1 MDRYEQ
7 DFDLTELNIDLSLD
21 DILFEYQEGG
31 LASPSPAPASEPEE
45 DLADSFFRIAGDPVR
60 SSRREAPKQQPVPD
74 AEHFW
79 DRPNTPAQQEPAPDN
94 GYDQVLST
102 TSAWE
107 EPAPDSG
114 YDQELSGTPAWEE
127 PAPDSGYYPDLSA
140 TPSWEEAA
148 PVIPEPSAPAAGKK
162 SSLPSEDEIRA
173 YMEAFARGD
182 YSDKDAENSAPYK
195 EPEFDPRF
203 LTKED
208 YRQGPDVMMY
218 GDNETDI
225 SADEDYE
232 PPKKAEYVSSYAP
245 DQFDQG
251 GGETEAADPEPE
263 FVGRFRKKRAGKKDK
278 KKGRNS
284 SRSTPPASQPV
295 NGYDSPETS
304 SASFAEQEPQ
314 EAEESAGRGRSDDE
328 EFAASFRDYG
338 ATPAQYAEN
347 SDYDTERE
355 INETAEFNSKEDFFP
370 SSFKEYLF
378 SIVTSL
384 LYKFRGG
391 ASGSATVQENDEDLG
406 PEVTAKAAS
415 AYYGSFIKPMRLRL
429 RVSLLLLVF
438 MVWLSLGLPVTGLL
452 KNYRVAGLFCLGLQL
467 CVMLLCLDVVTNG
480 VMSAVRRRPG
490 AESMAV
496 LSCLLTSIDAVLT
509 GVTDFAGAH
518 IPLCLIS
525 SLSLVGISM
534 ANLFSCRGLR
544 KALRVPAIGLNA
556 YAVSGETGL
565 NKGQITLLKS
575 LRSSKGFV
583 RRAEEAAPDEELYR
597 KIFLPLTIL
606 ALLFTLIIAIV
617 KRNYTDLAF
626 VLSAVFCP
634 AVPISALL
642 CFALPFFTGSIRIFS
657 SGAGIAGW
665 SGLCDIG
672 QSKNL
677 IVTDRDL
684 FPEGTVELESVR
696 IFADAKPER
705 IISYAGSMLTA
716 SGCGVAS
723 CFNDLMEKNGCSIR
737 RIENFETLPGGGM
750 KGIID
755 SSVILCGSSD
765 LMQLMNVRVPFRL
778 VGRTS
783 ILLAVDG
790 ILYGIFNMKY
800 TADPKVRKAL
810 VNLMR
815 SNRHP
820 IFALRDFN
828 ATPEMLRSCFDVATD
843 GYDFPPY
850 VERFKMSEAAPSE
863 DSKVAAV
870 VCREGLGPL
879 THMADTG
886 RSMYVTVRLNMLLT
900 MICALLG
907 MLIVFIKLVGAGSIG
922 VGFLF
927 WYMIL
932 WLIPV
937 VILSFI
943 LKA

>member
-7 DFDLTELNIDLSLD
+7 DLDLTELNNDLSLD
-21 DILFEYQEGG
+21 DILSEYQ
-31 LASPSPAPASEPEE
+31 ADAPFVPSPAPQAEPE
-45 DLADSFFRIAGDPVR
+45 DDPDDGFFRIAGEAVGR
-60 SSRREAPKQQPVPD
+60 IRRTSSRQQPVPD
-74 AEHFW
+74 PEHFW
-79 DRPNTPAQQEPAPDN
+79 DPPVVPVQ
-94 GYDQVLST
+94 
-102 TSAWE
+102 E
-107 EPAPDSG
+107 EPAPDEG
-114 YDQELSGTPAWEE
+114 QFWDLPDLTVQEE
-127 PAPDSGYYPDLSA
+127 PALE
-140 TPSWEEAA
+140 T
-148 PVIPEPSAPAAGKK
+148 EPSAPPAEKK
-162 SSLPSEDEIRA
+162 SALPSEDEIRA
-173 YMEAFARGD
+173 YMASFARGD
-182 YSDKDAENSAPYK
+182 YSDMDAGQSAPYR
-195 EPEFDPRF
+195 EPEIDPRF
-203 LTKED
+203 LTKAD
-208 YRQGPDVMMY
+208 YAQGPDVMMY

-232 PPKKAEYVSSYAP
+232 PPKKAEYVSTYAP
-245 DQFDQG
+245 DQFDRD
-251 GGETEAADPEPE
+251 EEEAEEADPEPG
-263 FVGRFRKKRAGKKDK
+263 FVGRFRKKRAEKKNKSKRK
-278 KKGRNS
+278 K
-284 SRSTPPASQPV
+284 ASL
-295 NGYDSPETS
+295 
-304 SASFAEQEPQ
+304 
-314 EAEESAGRGRSDDE
+314 SAGRTAPPEDEVYDESSFSQTPVSEQDPQTEEYTGRARSDDE

-338 ATPAQYAEN
+338 ATPANYAED

-355 INETAEFNSKEDFFP
+355 INEAAEFNSKEDFFP

-384 LYKFRGG
+384 LYKLRGG
-391 ASGSATVQENDEDLG
+391 AGGSATVQEDDEDLG

-429 RVSLLLLVF
+429 RLSLLLLVF
-438 MVWLSLGLPVTGLL
+438 MAWLSLGLPVTGLL

-467 CVMLLCLDVVTNG
+467 CIMLLCLDVVTNG
-480 VMSAVRRRPG
+480 VMSAFRRRPG
-490 AESMAV
+490 AETLAV

-518 IPLCLIS
+518 MPLCLIS

-597 KIFLPLTIL
+597 KISVPMMIL
-606 ALLFTLIIAIV
+606 ALFFTLIIAIV
-617 KRNYTDLAF
+617 KKNYTDLAF
-626 VLSAVFCP
+626 ILSAVFCP

-642 CFALPFFTGSIRIFS
+642 CFALPFFTGSVRIFS

-737 RIENFETLPGGGM
+737 KIENFETLPGGGM

-778 VGRTS
+778 VDRTS
-783 ILLAVDG
+783 VLLAVDG

-828 ATPEMLRSCFDVATD
+828 ATPEMLRGCFDVATD

-850 VERFKMSEAAPSE
+850 VERFKMSEAMPSE

-870 VCREGLGPL
+870 VCREGLRPL

-886 RSMYVTVRLNMLLT
+886 RSMYVTIRLNMLLT
-900 MICALLG
+900 VLCALLG
-907 MLIVFIKLVGAGSIG
+907 MLIAFIRLVGVGSIG

-937 VILSFI
+937 LILSFI
-943 LKA
+943 LKT

>member
-7 DFDLTELNIDLSLD
+7 NLDLTELNNDLSLD
-21 DILFEYQEGG
+21 DILSEYQ
-31 LASPSPAPASEPEE
+31 ADAPFVPSPAPQAEPE
-45 DLADSFFRIAGDPVR
+45 DDPDDGFFRIAGEAVGR
-60 SSRREAPKQQPVPD
+60 IRRTSPRQQPVPD
-74 AEHFW
+74 PEHFW
-79 DRPNTPAQQEPAPDN
+79 DPPVVPVQ
-94 GYDQVLST
+94 
-102 TSAWE
+102 E
-107 EPAPDSG
+107 EPARDEGQFWDLPDLTV
-114 YDQELSGTPAWEE
+114 QEE
-127 PAPDSGYYPDLSA
+127 PALE
-140 TPSWEEAA
+140 T
-148 PVIPEPSAPAAGKK
+148 EPSAPPAEKK
-162 SSLPSEDEIRA
+162 SALPSEDEIRA
-173 YMEAFARGD
+173 YMASFARGD
-182 YSDKDAENSAPYK
+182 YSDMDAGQSAPYR
-195 EPEFDPRF
+195 EPEIDPRF
-203 LTKED
+203 LTKAD
-208 YRQGPDVMMY
+208 YAQGPDVMMY

-232 PPKKAEYVSSYAP
+232 PPKKAEYVSTYAP
-245 DQFDQG
+245 DQFDRD
-251 GGETEAADPEPE
+251 EEEAEDADPEPG
-263 FVGRFRKKRAGKKDK
+263 FVGRFRKKRAEKKNKSNRK
-278 KKGRNS
+278 K
-284 SRSTPPASQPV
+284 ASL
-295 NGYDSPETS
+295 
-304 SASFAEQEPQ
+304 
-314 EAEESAGRGRSDDE
+314 SAGRTVPPEDEVYDESSFSQTPVSEQDPQTEEYTGRARSDDE

-338 ATPAQYAEN
+338 ATPANYAED

-355 INETAEFNSKEDFFP
+355 INEAAEFNSKEDFFP

-384 LYKFRGG
+384 LYKLRGG
-391 ASGSATVQENDEDLG
+391 AGGSATVQEDDEDLG

-429 RVSLLLLVF
+429 RLSLLLLVF
-438 MVWLSLGLPVTGLL
+438 MAWLSLGLPVTGLL

-467 CVMLLCLDVVTNG
+467 CIMLLCLDVVTNG
-480 VMSAVRRRPG
+480 VMSAFRRRPG
-490 AESMAV
+490 AETLAV

-518 IPLCLIS
+518 MPLCLIS

-597 KIFLPLTIL
+597 KISVPMMIL
-606 ALLFTLIIAIV
+606 ALFFTLIIAIV
-617 KRNYTDLAF
+617 KKNYTDLAF
-626 VLSAVFCP
+626 ILSAVFCP

-642 CFALPFFTGSIRIFS
+642 CFALPFFTGSVRIFS

-737 RIENFETLPGGGM
+737 KIENFETLPGGGM

-778 VGRTS
+778 VDRTS
-783 ILLAVDG
+783 VLLAVDG

-828 ATPEMLRSCFDVATD
+828 ATPEMLRGCFDVATD

-850 VERFKMSEAAPSE
+850 VERFKMSEAMPSE

-870 VCREGLGPL
+870 VCREGLRPL

-886 RSMYVTVRLNMLLT
+886 RSMYVTIRLNMLLT
-900 MICALLG
+900 VLCALLG
-907 MLIVFIKLVGAGSIG
+907 MLIAFIRLVGVGSIG

-937 VILSFI
+937 LILSFI

>member
-7 DFDLTELNIDLSLD
+7 DLDLTELNNDLSLD
-21 DILFEYQEGG
+21 DILSEYQ
-31 LASPSPAPASEPEE
+31 ADAPFVPSPAPQAEPE
-45 DLADSFFRIAGDPVR
+45 DDPDDGFFRIAGEAVGR
-60 SSRREAPKQQPVPD
+60 IRRTSSRQQPVPD
-74 AEHFW
+74 PEHFW
-79 DRPNTPAQQEPAPDN
+79 DPPVVPVQ
-94 GYDQVLST
+94 
-102 TSAWE
+102 E
-107 EPAPDSG
+107 EPAPDEG
-114 YDQELSGTPAWEE
+114 QFWDLPDLTVQEE
-127 PAPDSGYYPDLSA
+127 PALE
-140 TPSWEEAA
+140 T
-148 PVIPEPSAPAAGKK
+148 EPSAPPAEKK
-162 SSLPSEDEIRA
+162 SALPSEDEIRA
-173 YMEAFARGD
+173 YMASFARGD
-182 YSDKDAENSAPYK
+182 YSDMDAGQSAPYR
-195 EPEFDPRF
+195 EPEIDPRF
-203 LTKED
+203 LTKAD
-208 YRQGPDVMMY
+208 YAQGPDVMMY

-232 PPKKAEYVSSYAP
+232 PPKKAEYVSTYAP
-245 DQFDQG
+245 DQFDRD
-251 GGETEAADPEPE
+251 EEEAEEADPEPG
-263 FVGRFRKKRAGKKDK
+263 FVGRFRKKRAEKKNKSKRK
-278 KKGRNS
+278 K
-284 SRSTPPASQPV
+284 ASL
-295 NGYDSPETS
+295 
-304 SASFAEQEPQ
+304 
-314 EAEESAGRGRSDDE
+314 SAGRTAPPEDEVYDESSFSQTPVSEQDPQTEEYTGRARSDDE

-338 ATPAQYAEN
+338 ATPANYAED

-355 INETAEFNSKEDFFP
+355 INEAAEFNSKEDFFP

-378 SIVTSL
+378 SIITSL
-384 LYKFRGG
+384 LYKLRGG
-391 ASGSATVQENDEDLG
+391 AGGSATVQEDDEDLG

-429 RVSLLLLVF
+429 RLSLLLLVF
-438 MVWLSLGLPVTGLL
+438 MAWLSLGLPVTGLL

-467 CVMLLCLDVVTNG
+467 CIMLLCLDVVTNG
-480 VMSAVRRRPG
+480 VMSAFRRRPG
-490 AESMAV
+490 AETLAV

-518 IPLCLIS
+518 MPLCLIS

-597 KIFLPLTIL
+597 KISVPMMIL
-606 ALLFTLIIAIV
+606 ALFFTLIIAIV
-617 KRNYTDLAF
+617 KKNYTDLAF
-626 VLSAVFCP
+626 ILSAVFCP

-642 CFALPFFTGSIRIFS
+642 CFALPFFTGSVRIFS

-684 FPEGTVELESVR
+684 FPEGTVKLESVR

-737 RIENFETLPGGGM
+737 KIENFETLPGGGM

-778 VGRTS
+778 VDRTS
-783 ILLAVDG
+783 VLLAVDG

-828 ATPEMLRSCFDVATD
+828 ATPEMLRGCFDVATD

-850 VERFKMSEAAPSE
+850 VERFKMSEAMPSE

-870 VCREGLGPL
+870 VCREGLRPL

-886 RSMYVTVRLNMLLT
+886 RSMYVTIRLNMLLT
-900 MICALLG
+900 VLCALLG
-907 MLIVFIKLVGAGSIG
+907 MLIAFIRLVGVGSIG

-937 VILSFI
+937 LILSFI

>member
-7 DFDLTELNIDLSLD
+7 DLDLTELNNDLSLD
-21 DILFEYQEGG
+21 DILSEYQ
-31 LASPSPAPASEPEE
+31 ADAPFVPSPAPQAEPE
-45 DLADSFFRIAGDPVR
+45 DDPDDGFFRIAGEAVGR
-60 SSRREAPKQQPVPD
+60 IRRTSPKQQQPVPD
-74 AEHFW
+74 PEHFW
-79 DRPNTPAQQEPAPDN
+79 DPPVVPVQ
-94 GYDQVLST
+94 
-102 TSAWE
+102 E
-107 EPAPDSG
+107 EPAPDEG
-114 YDQELSGTPAWEE
+114 QFWDLPDLTVQEE
-127 PAPDSGYYPDLSA
+127 PAL
-140 TPSWEEAA
+140 EM
-148 PVIPEPSAPAAGKK
+148 EPSAPPAEKK
-162 SSLPSEDEIRA
+162 SALPSEDEIRA
-173 YMEAFARGD
+173 YMASFARGD
-182 YSDKDAENSAPYK
+182 YSDMDAGQSAPYR
-195 EPEFDPRF
+195 EPEIDPRF
-203 LTKED
+203 LTKAD
-208 YRQGPDVMMY
+208 YAQGPDVMMY

-232 PPKKAEYVSSYAP
+232 PPKKAEYVSTYAP
-245 DQFDQG
+245 DQFDRD
-251 GGETEAADPEPE
+251 EEEAEEADPEPG
-263 FVGRFRKKRAGKKDK
+263 FVGRFRKKRAEKKNKSKRK
-278 KKGRNS
+278 K
-284 SRSTPPASQPV
+284 ASL
-295 NGYDSPETS
+295 
-304 SASFAEQEPQ
+304 
-314 EAEESAGRGRSDDE
+314 SAGRTAPPEDEVYDESSFSQTPVSEQDPQTEEYTGRARSDDE

-338 ATPAQYAEN
+338 ATPANYAED

-355 INETAEFNSKEDFFP
+355 INEAAEFNSKEDFFP

-384 LYKFRGG
+384 LYKLRGG
-391 ASGSATVQENDEDLG
+391 ASGSATVQEDDEDLG

-429 RVSLLLLVF
+429 RLSLLLLVF
-438 MVWLSLGLPVTGLL
+438 MAWLSLGLPVTGLL
-452 KNYRVAGLFCLGLQL
+452 KNYRVAGLFCLALQL
-467 CVMLLCLDVVTNG
+467 CIMLLCLDVVTNG
-480 VMSAVRRRPG
+480 VMSAFRRRPG
-490 AESMAV
+490 AETLAV

-518 IPLCLIS
+518 MPLCLIS

-597 KIFLPLTIL
+597 KISVPMMIL
-606 ALLFTLIIAIV
+606 ALFFTLIIAIV
-617 KRNYTDLAF
+617 KKNYTDLAF
-626 VLSAVFCP
+626 ILSAVFCP

-642 CFALPFFTGSIRIFS
+642 CFALPFFTGSVRIFS

-737 RIENFETLPGGGM
+737 KIENFETLPGGGM

-778 VGRTS
+778 VDRTS
-783 ILLAVDG
+783 VLLAVDG

-828 ATPEMLRSCFDVATD
+828 ATPEMLRGCFDVATD

-850 VERFKMSEAAPSE
+850 VERFKMSEAMPSE

-870 VCREGLGPL
+870 VCREGLRPL

-886 RSMYVTVRLNMLLT
+886 RSMYVTIRLNMLLT
-900 MICALLG
+900 VLCALLG
-907 MLIVFIKLVGAGSIG
+907 MLIAFIRLVGVGSIG

-937 VILSFI
+937 LILSFI

>member
-7 DFDLTELNIDLSLD
+7 DLDLTELNNDLSLD
-21 DILFEYQEGG
+21 DILSEYQ
-31 LASPSPAPASEPEE
+31 ADAPFVPSPAPQAEPE
-45 DLADSFFRIAGDPVR
+45 DDPDDGFFRIAGEAVGR
-60 SSRREAPKQQPVPD
+60 IRRTSPRQQPVPD
-74 AEHFW
+74 PEHFW
-79 DRPNTPAQQEPAPDN
+79 DPPVVPVQ
-94 GYDQVLST
+94 
-102 TSAWE
+102 E
-107 EPAPDSG
+107 EPAPDEWQFW
-114 YDQELSGTPAWEE
+114 DLPDLTVQEE
-127 PAPDSGYYPDLSA
+127 PALE
-140 TPSWEEAA
+140 T
-148 PVIPEPSAPAAGKK
+148 EPSAPPAEKK
-162 SSLPSEDEIRA
+162 SALPSEDEIRA
-173 YMEAFARGD
+173 YMASFARGD
-182 YSDKDAENSAPYK
+182 YSDMDAGQSAPYR
-195 EPEFDPRF
+195 EPEIDPRF
-203 LTKED
+203 LTKAD
-208 YRQGPDVMMY
+208 YAQGPDVMMY

-232 PPKKAEYVSSYAP
+232 PPKKAEYVSTYAP
-245 DQFDQG
+245 DQFDRD
-251 GGETEAADPEPE
+251 EEEAEEADPEPG
-263 FVGRFRKKRAGKKDK
+263 FVGRFRKKRAEKKNKSKRK
-278 KKGRNS
+278 K
-284 SRSTPPASQPV
+284 ASL
-295 NGYDSPETS
+295 
-304 SASFAEQEPQ
+304 
-314 EAEESAGRGRSDDE
+314 SAGRTAPPEDEVYDESSFSQTPVSEQDPQTEEYTGRARSDDE

-338 ATPAQYAEN
+338 ATPANYAED

-355 INETAEFNSKEDFFP
+355 INEAAEFNSKEDFFP

-384 LYKFRGG
+384 LYKLRGG
-391 ASGSATVQENDEDLG
+391 AGGSATVQEDDEDLG

-429 RVSLLLLVF
+429 RLSLLLLVF
-438 MVWLSLGLPVTGLL
+438 MAWLSLGLPVTGLL

-467 CVMLLCLDVVTNG
+467 CIMLLCLDVVTNG
-480 VMSAVRRRPG
+480 VMSAFRRRPG
-490 AESMAV
+490 AETLAV

-518 IPLCLIS
+518 MPLCLIS

-597 KIFLPLTIL
+597 KISVPMMIL
-606 ALLFTLIIAIV
+606 ALFFTLIIAIV
-617 KRNYTDLAF
+617 KKNYTDLAF
-626 VLSAVFCP
+626 ILSAVFCP

-642 CFALPFFTGSIRIFS
+642 CFALPFFTGSVRIFS

-737 RIENFETLPGGGM
+737 KIENFETLPGGGM

-778 VGRTS
+778 VDRTS
-783 ILLAVDG
+783 VLLAVDG

-828 ATPEMLRSCFDVATD
+828 ATPEMLRGCFDVATD

-850 VERFKMSEAAPSE
+850 VERFKMSEAMPSE

-870 VCREGLGPL
+870 VCREGLRPL

-886 RSMYVTVRLNMLLT
+886 RSMYVTIRLNMLLT
-900 MICALLG
+900 VLCALLG
-907 MLIVFIKLVGAGSIG
+907 MLIAFIRLVGVGSIG

-937 VILSFI
+937 LILSFI

>member
-7 DFDLTELNIDLSLD
+7 DLDLTELNNDLSLD
-21 DILFEYQEGG
+21 DILSEYQ
-31 LASPSPAPASEPEE
+31 ADAPFVPSPAPQAEPE
-45 DLADSFFRIAGDPVR
+45 DDPDDGFFRIAGEAVGR
-60 SSRREAPKQQPVPD
+60 IRRTSPRQQPVPD
-74 AEHFW
+74 PEHFW
-79 DRPNTPAQQEPAPDN
+79 DPPVVPVQ
-94 GYDQVLST
+94 
-102 TSAWE
+102 E
-107 EPAPDSG
+107 EPARDEGQFWDLPDLTV
-114 YDQELSGTPAWEE
+114 QEE
-127 PAPDSGYYPDLSA
+127 PALE
-140 TPSWEEAA
+140 T
-148 PVIPEPSAPAAGKK
+148 EPSAPPAEKK
-162 SSLPSEDEIRA
+162 SALPSEDEIRA
-173 YMEAFARGD
+173 YMASFARGD
-182 YSDKDAENSAPYK
+182 YSDMDAGQSAPYR
-195 EPEFDPRF
+195 EPEIDPRF
-203 LTKED
+203 LTKAD
-208 YRQGPDVMMY
+208 YAQGPDVMMY

-232 PPKKAEYVSSYAP
+232 PPKKAEYVSTYAP
-245 DQFDQG
+245 DQFDRD
-251 GGETEAADPEPE
+251 EEEAEEADPEPG
-263 FVGRFRKKRAGKKDK
+263 FVGRFRKKRAEKKNKSNRK
-278 KKGRNS
+278 K
-284 SRSTPPASQPV
+284 ASL
-295 NGYDSPETS
+295 
-304 SASFAEQEPQ
+304 
-314 EAEESAGRGRSDDE
+314 SAGRTVPPEDEVYDESSFSQTPVSEQDPQTEEYTGRARSDDE

-338 ATPAQYAEN
+338 ATPANYAED

-355 INETAEFNSKEDFFP
+355 INEAAEFNSKEDFFP

-384 LYKFRGG
+384 LYKLRGG
-391 ASGSATVQENDEDLG
+391 AGGSATVQEDDEDLG

-429 RVSLLLLVF
+429 RLSLLLLVF
-438 MVWLSLGLPVTGLL
+438 MAWLSLGLPVTGLL

-467 CVMLLCLDVVTNG
+467 CIMLLCLDVVTNG
-480 VMSAVRRRPG
+480 VMSAFRRRPG
-490 AESMAV
+490 AETLAV

-518 IPLCLIS
+518 MPLCLIS

-597 KIFLPLTIL
+597 KISVPMMIL
-606 ALLFTLIIAIV
+606 ALFFTLIIAIV
-617 KRNYTDLAF
+617 KKNYTDLAF
-626 VLSAVFCP
+626 ILSAVFCP

-642 CFALPFFTGSIRIFS
+642 CFALPFFTGSVRIFS

-737 RIENFETLPGGGM
+737 KIENFETLPGGGM

-778 VGRTS
+778 VDRTS
-783 ILLAVDG
+783 VLLAVDG

-828 ATPEMLRSCFDVATD
+828 ATPEMLRGCFDVATD

-850 VERFKMSEAAPSE
+850 VERFKMSEAMPSE

-870 VCREGLGPL
+870 VCREGLRPL

-886 RSMYVTVRLNMLLT
+886 RSMYVTIRLNMLLT
-900 MICALLG
+900 VLCALLG
-907 MLIVFIKLVGAGSIG
+907 MLIAFIRLVGVGSIG

-937 VILSFI
+937 LILSFI

>member
-7 DFDLTELNIDLSLD
+7 DLDLTELNNDLSLD
-21 DILFEYQEGG
+21 DILSEYQ
-31 LASPSPAPASEPEE
+31 ADAPFVPSPAPQAEPE
-45 DLADSFFRIAGDPVR
+45 DDPDDGFFRIAGEAVGR
-60 SSRREAPKQQPVPD
+60 IRRTSPRQQPVPD
-74 AEHFW
+74 PEHFW
-79 DRPNTPAQQEPAPDN
+79 DPPVVPVQ
-94 GYDQVLST
+94 
-102 TSAWE
+102 E
-107 EPAPDSG
+107 EPAPDEG
-114 YDQELSGTPAWEE
+114 QFWDLPDLTVQEE
-127 PAPDSGYYPDLSA
+127 PALE
-140 TPSWEEAA
+140 T
-148 PVIPEPSAPAAGKK
+148 EPSAPPAEKK
-162 SSLPSEDEIRA
+162 SALPSEDEIRA
-173 YMEAFARGD
+173 YMASFARGD
-182 YSDKDAENSAPYK
+182 YSDMDAGQSAPYR
-195 EPEFDPRF
+195 EPEIDPRF
-203 LTKED
+203 LTKAD
-208 YRQGPDVMMY
+208 YAQGPDVMMY

-232 PPKKAEYVSSYAP
+232 PPKKAEYVSTYAP
-245 DQFDQG
+245 DQFDRD
-251 GGETEAADPEPE
+251 EEEAEEADPEPG
-263 FVGRFRKKRAGKKDK
+263 FVGRFRKKRAEKKNKSKRK
-278 KKGRNS
+278 K
-284 SRSTPPASQPV
+284 ASL
-295 NGYDSPETS
+295 
-304 SASFAEQEPQ
+304 
-314 EAEESAGRGRSDDE
+314 SAGRTAPPEDEVYDESSFSQTPVSEQDPQTEEYTGRARSDDE

-338 ATPAQYAEN
+338 ATPANYAED

-355 INETAEFNSKEDFFP
+355 INEAAEFNSKEDFFP

-378 SIVTSL
+378 SIITSL
-384 LYKFRGG
+384 LYKLRGG
-391 ASGSATVQENDEDLG
+391 ASGSATVQEDDEDLG

-429 RVSLLLLVF
+429 RLSLLLLVF
-438 MVWLSLGLPVTGLL
+438 MAWLSLGLPVTGLL

-467 CVMLLCLDVVTNG
+467 CIMLLCLDVVTNG
-480 VMSAVRRRPG
+480 VMSAFRRRPG
-490 AESMAV
+490 AETLAV

-518 IPLCLIS
+518 MPLCLIS

-597 KIFLPLTIL
+597 KISVPMMIL
-606 ALLFTLIIAIV
+606 ALFFTLIIAIV
-617 KRNYTDLAF
+617 KKNYTDLAF
-626 VLSAVFCP
+626 ILSAVFCP

-642 CFALPFFTGSIRIFS
+642 CFALPFFTGSVRIFS

-737 RIENFETLPGGGM
+737 KIENFETLPGGGM

-778 VGRTS
+778 VDRTS
-783 ILLAVDG
+783 VLLAVDG

-828 ATPEMLRSCFDVATD
+828 ATPEMLRGCFDVATD

-850 VERFKMSEAAPSE
+850 VERFKMSEAMPSE

-886 RSMYVTVRLNMLLT
+886 RSMYVTIRLNMLLT
-900 MICALLG
+900 VLCALLG
-907 MLIVFIKLVGAGSIG
+907 MLIAFIRLVGVGSIG

-937 VILSFI
+937 LILSFI

>member
-7 DFDLTELNIDLSLD
+7 DLDLTELNNDLSLD
-21 DILFEYQEGG
+21 DILSEYQ
-31 LASPSPAPASEPEE
+31 ADAPFVPSPAPQAEPE
-45 DLADSFFRIAGDPVR
+45 DDPDDGFFRIAGEAVGR
-60 SSRREAPKQQPVPD
+60 IRRTSSRQQPVPD
-74 AEHFW
+74 PEHFW
-79 DRPNTPAQQEPAPDN
+79 DPPVVPVQ
-94 GYDQVLST
+94 
-102 TSAWE
+102 E
-107 EPAPDSG
+107 EPARDEGQFWDLPDLTV
-114 YDQELSGTPAWEE
+114 QEE
-127 PAPDSGYYPDLSA
+127 PALE
-140 TPSWEEAA
+140 T
-148 PVIPEPSAPAAGKK
+148 EPSTPPAEKK
-162 SSLPSEDEIRA
+162 SALPSEDEIRA
-173 YMEAFARGD
+173 YMASFARGD
-182 YSDKDAENSAPYK
+182 YSDMDAGQSAPYR
-195 EPEFDPRF
+195 EPEIDPRF
-203 LTKED
+203 LTKAD
-208 YRQGPDVMMY
+208 YAQGPDVMMY

-232 PPKKAEYVSSYAP
+232 PPKKAEYVSTYAP
-245 DQFDQG
+245 DQFDRD
-251 GGETEAADPEPE
+251 EEEAEEADPEPG
-263 FVGRFRKKRAGKKDK
+263 FVGRFRKKRAEKKNKSKRK
-278 KKGRNS
+278 K
-284 SRSTPPASQPV
+284 ASL
-295 NGYDSPETS
+295 
-304 SASFAEQEPQ
+304 
-314 EAEESAGRGRSDDE
+314 SAGRTAPPEDEVYDESSFSQTPVSEQDPQTEEYTGRARSDDE

-338 ATPAQYAEN
+338 ATPANYAED

-355 INETAEFNSKEDFFP
+355 INEAAEFNSKEDFFP

-384 LYKFRGG
+384 LYKLRGG
-391 ASGSATVQENDEDLG
+391 AGGSATIQEDDEDLG

-429 RVSLLLLVF
+429 RLSLLLLVF
-438 MVWLSLGLPVTGLL
+438 MAWLSLGLPVTGLL

-467 CVMLLCLDVVTNG
+467 CIMLLCLDVVTNG
-480 VMSAVRRRPG
+480 VMSAFRRRPG
-490 AESMAV
+490 AETLAV

-518 IPLCLIS
+518 MPLCLIS

-597 KIFLPLTIL
+597 KISVPMMIL
-606 ALLFTLIIAIV
+606 ALFFTLIIAIV
-617 KRNYTDLAF
+617 KKNYTDLAF
-626 VLSAVFCP
+626 ILSAVFCP

-642 CFALPFFTGSIRIFS
+642 CFALPFFTGSVRIFS

-737 RIENFETLPGGGM
+737 KIENFETLPGGGM

-778 VGRTS
+778 VDRTS
-783 ILLAVDG
+783 VLLAVDG

-828 ATPEMLRSCFDVATD
+828 ATPEMLRGCFDVATD

-850 VERFKMSEAAPSE
+850 VERFKMSEAMPSE

-870 VCREGLGPL
+870 VCREGLRPL

-886 RSMYVTVRLNMLLT
+886 RSMYVTIRLNMLLT
-900 MICALLG
+900 VLCALLG
-907 MLIVFIKLVGAGSIG
+907 MLIAFIRLVGVGSIG

-937 VILSFI
+937 LILSFI

>member
-7 DFDLTELNIDLSLD
+7 DLDLTELNNDLSLD
-21 DILFEYQEGG
+21 DILSEYQ
-31 LASPSPAPASEPEE
+31 ADAPFVPSPAPQAEPE
-45 DLADSFFRIAGDPVR
+45 DDPDDGFFRIAGEAVGR
-60 SSRREAPKQQPVPD
+60 IRRTSSRQQPVPD
-74 AEHFW
+74 PEHFW
-79 DRPNTPAQQEPAPDN
+79 DPPVVPVQ
-94 GYDQVLST
+94 
-102 TSAWE
+102 E
-107 EPAPDSG
+107 EPAPDEG
-114 YDQELSGTPAWEE
+114 QFWDLPDLTVQEE
-127 PAPDSGYYPDLSA
+127 PALE
-140 TPSWEEAA
+140 T
-148 PVIPEPSAPAAGKK
+148 EPSAPPAEKK
-162 SSLPSEDEIRA
+162 SALPSEDEIRA
-173 YMEAFARGD
+173 YMASFARGD
-182 YSDKDAENSAPYK
+182 YSDMDAGQSAPYR
-195 EPEFDPRF
+195 EPEIDPRF
-203 LTKED
+203 LTKAD
-208 YRQGPDVMMY
+208 YAQGPDVMMY

-232 PPKKAEYVSSYAP
+232 PPKKAEYVSTYAP
-245 DQFDQG
+245 DQFDRD
-251 GGETEAADPEPE
+251 EEEAEEADPEPG
-263 FVGRFRKKRAGKKDK
+263 FVGRFRKKRAEKKNKSKRK
-278 KKGRNS
+278 K
-284 SRSTPPASQPV
+284 ASL
-295 NGYDSPETS
+295 
-304 SASFAEQEPQ
+304 
-314 EAEESAGRGRSDDE
+314 SAGRTAPPEDEVYDESSFSQTPVSEQDPQTEEYTGRARSDDE

-338 ATPAQYAEN
+338 ATPANYAED

-355 INETAEFNSKEDFFP
+355 INEAAEFNSKEDFFP

-384 LYKFRGG
+384 LYKLRGG
-391 ASGSATVQENDEDLG
+391 AGGSATVQEDDEDLG
-406 PEVTAKAAS
+406 PEVTAKVAS

-429 RVSLLLLVF
+429 RLSLLLLVF
-438 MVWLSLGLPVTGLL
+438 MAWLSLGLPVTGLL

-467 CVMLLCLDVVTNG
+467 CIMLLCLDVVTNG
-480 VMSAVRRRPG
+480 VMSAFRRRPG
-490 AESMAV
+490 AETLAV

-518 IPLCLIS
+518 MPLCLIS

-597 KIFLPLTIL
+597 KISVPMMIL
-606 ALLFTLIIAIV
+606 ALFFTLIIAIV
-617 KRNYTDLAF
+617 KKNYTDLAF
-626 VLSAVFCP
+626 ILSAVFCP

-642 CFALPFFTGSIRIFS
+642 CFALPFFTGSVRIFS

-737 RIENFETLPGGGM
+737 KIENFETLPGGGM

-778 VGRTS
+778 VDRTS
-783 ILLAVDG
+783 VLLAVDG

-828 ATPEMLRSCFDVATD
+828 ATPEMLRGCFDVATD

-850 VERFKMSEAAPSE
+850 VERFKMSEAMPSE

-870 VCREGLGPL
+870 VCREGLRPL

-886 RSMYVTVRLNMLLT
+886 RSMYVTIRLNMLLT
-900 MICALLG
+900 VLCALLG
-907 MLIVFIKLVGAGSIG
+907 MLIAFIRLVGVGSIG

-937 VILSFI
+937 LILSFI

>member
-7 DFDLTELNIDLSLD
+7 DHDLTELNNDLSLD
-21 DILFEYQEGG
+21 DILFEYQVDV
-31 LASPSPAPASEPEE
+31 PAAHTPPAEPE
-45 DLADSFFRIAGDPVR
+45 DDPDDGFFRIAGEPVMNT
-60 SSRREAPKQQPVPD
+60 RREAPKHQQPVPD

-79 DRPNTPAQQEPAPDN
+79 DPPVVPVQ
-94 GYDQVLST
+94 
-102 TSAWE
+102 E
-107 EPAPDSG
+107 EPASDVGQSWDLPD
-114 YDQELSGTPAWEE
+114 LTTIEE
-127 PAPDSGYYPDLSA
+127 PPAP
-140 TPSWEEAA
+140 
-148 PVIPEPSAPAAGKK
+148 PAEKK

-173 YMEAFARGD
+173 YMEAYARGD
-182 YSDKDAENSAPYK
+182 FSDKDSPQPIPES

-203 LTKED
+203 LMKAD
-208 YRQGPDVMMY
+208 YEQGPDVMMY
-218 GDNETDI
+218 GDSHTDI
-225 SADEDYE
+225 SPDEDYE
-232 PPKKAEYVSSYAP
+232 PPRKVDYVSTYAP
-245 DQFDQG
+245 DQFDRDEG
-251 GGETEAADPEPE
+251 DAEEADPEPE
-263 FVGRFRKKRAGKKDK
+263 FMGRFRKKQARKKNR
-278 KKGRNS
+278 KKGK
-284 SRSTPPASQPV
+284 RSAA
-295 NGYDSPETS
+295 
-304 SASFAEQEPQ
+304 SASRRSQRMRGEDSGDSASRTASPAQEPE
-314 EAEESAGRGRSDDE
+314 EAEEAEERTGRDRSGDE

-338 ATPAQYAEN
+338 ATPARYAEDD
-347 SDYDTERE
+347 DYDTERE
-355 INETAEFNSKEDFFP
+355 INEAAEFNSKEDFFP

-384 LYKFRGG
+384 LYKLRGG
-391 ASGSATVQENDEDLG
+391 AGGSATVQEDDEDLG
-406 PEVTAKAAS
+406 QEVTAKAAS

-429 RVSLLLLVF
+429 RISLLLLLL

-467 CVMLLCLDVVTNG
+467 CIMLLSLDVVTNG

-490 AESMAV
+490 AETMAV
-496 LSCLLTSIDAVLT
+496 LSCLLTSVDALLT
-509 GVTDFAGAH
+509 GLTDFTGAH
-518 IPLCLIS
+518 MPLCLIS
-525 SLSLVGISM
+525 SLSLVGILA

-575 LRSSKGFV
+575 LRSSKGYV
-583 RRAEEAAPDEELYR
+583 RRAEEAAPDEELFR
-597 KIFLPLTIL
+597 KISVPLMIL
-606 ALLFTLIIAIV
+606 AVLLSLIIAIV
-617 KRNYTDLAF
+617 KKSFTDLAF
-626 VLSAVFCP
+626 ILSAVLCP
-634 AVPISALL
+634 AVPLSALL
-642 CFALPFFTGSIRIFS
+642 CFALPFFTGSVRIFS

-684 FPEGTVELESVR
+684 FPEGTVELVSPIICVNV
-696 IFADAKPER
+696 DQKR
-705 IISYAGSMLTA
+705 IISYAASMLTA
-716 SGCGVAS
+716 SGCSVAS
-723 CFNDLMEKNGCSIR
+723 CFTDLMERTGCTTR
-737 RIENFETLPGGGM
+737 KIENFETLPGGGM
-750 KGIID
+750 RGIID
-755 SSVILCGSSD
+755 GSVVLCGCSD
-765 LMQLMNVRVPFRL
+765 LMQLMNVWVPHQL
-778 VGRTS
+778 ADRTV

-790 ILYGIFNMKY
+790 VLYGIFDMKY
-800 TADPKVRKAL
+800 TADPQVRKAL
-810 VNLMR
+810 IALMR

-828 ATPEMLRSCFDVATD
+828 VTPELLRRCFDVATD

-850 VERFKMSEAAPSE
+850 VDRFKMSEGTPSE

-886 RSMYVTVRLNMLLT
+886 RSMYVTIRLNTLITLLS
-900 MICALLG
+900 ALLG

>member
-7 DFDLTELNIDLSLD
+7 DLDLTELNNDLSLD
-21 DILFEYQEGG
+21 DILSEYQ
-31 LASPSPAPASEPEE
+31 ADAPFVPSPAPQAEPE
-45 DLADSFFRIAGDPVR
+45 DDPDDGFFRIAGEAVGR
-60 SSRREAPKQQPVPD
+60 IRRTSPRQQPVPD
-74 AEHFW
+74 PEHFW
-79 DRPNTPAQQEPAPDN
+79 DPPVVPVQ
-94 GYDQVLST
+94 
-102 TSAWE
+102 E
-107 EPAPDSG
+107 EPAPDEG
-114 YDQELSGTPAWEE
+114 QFWDLPDLTVQEE
-127 PAPDSGYYPDLSA
+127 PALE
-140 TPSWEEAA
+140 T
-148 PVIPEPSAPAAGKK
+148 EPSAPPAEKK
-162 SSLPSEDEIRA
+162 SALPSEDEIRA
-173 YMEAFARGD
+173 YMASFARGD
-182 YSDKDAENSAPYK
+182 YSDMDAGQSAPYR
-195 EPEFDPRF
+195 EPEIDPRF
-203 LTKED
+203 LTKAD
-208 YRQGPDVMMY
+208 YAQGPDVMMY
-218 GDNETDI
+218 GNNETDI

-232 PPKKAEYVSSYAP
+232 PPKKAEYVSTYAP
-245 DQFDQG
+245 DQFDRD
-251 GGETEAADPEPE
+251 EEEAEEADPEPG
-263 FVGRFRKKRAGKKDK
+263 FVGRFRKKRAEKKNKSKRK
-278 KKGRNS
+278 K
-284 SRSTPPASQPV
+284 ASL
-295 NGYDSPETS
+295 
-304 SASFAEQEPQ
+304 
-314 EAEESAGRGRSDDE
+314 SAGRTAPPEDEVYDESSFSQTPVSEQDPQTEEYTGRARSDDE

-338 ATPAQYAEN
+338 ATPANYAED

-355 INETAEFNSKEDFFP
+355 INEAAEFNSKEDFFP

-384 LYKFRGG
+384 LYKLRGG
-391 ASGSATVQENDEDLG
+391 AGGSATVQEDDEDLG

-429 RVSLLLLVF
+429 RLSLLLLVF
-438 MVWLSLGLPVTGLL
+438 MAWLSLGLPVTGLL

-467 CVMLLCLDVVTNG
+467 CIMLLCLDVVTNG
-480 VMSAVRRRPG
+480 VMSSFRRRPG
-490 AESMAV
+490 AETLAV

-518 IPLCLIS
+518 MPLCLIS

-597 KIFLPLTIL
+597 KISVPMMIL
-606 ALLFTLIIAIV
+606 ALFFTLIIAIV
-617 KRNYTDLAF
+617 KKNYTDLAF
-626 VLSAVFCP
+626 ILSAVFCP

-642 CFALPFFTGSIRIFS
+642 CFALPFFTGSVRIFS

-737 RIENFETLPGGGM
+737 KIENFETLPGGGM

-778 VGRTS
+778 VDRTS
-783 ILLAVDG
+783 VLLAVDG

-828 ATPEMLRSCFDVATD
+828 ATPEMLRGCFDVATD

-850 VERFKMSEAAPSE
+850 VERFKMSEAMPSE

-870 VCREGLGPL
+870 VCREGLRPL

-886 RSMYVTVRLNMLLT
+886 RSMYVTIRLNMLLT
-900 MICALLG
+900 VLCALLG
-907 MLIVFIKLVGAGSIG
+907 MLIAFIRLVGVGSIG

-937 VILSFI
+937 LILSFI

>member
-7 DFDLTELNIDLSLD
+7 DLDLTELNNDLSLD
-21 DILFEYQEGG
+21 DILSEYQ
-31 LASPSPAPASEPEE
+31 ADAPFVPSPAPQAEPE
-45 DLADSFFRIAGDPVR
+45 DDPDDGFFRIAGEAVGR
-60 SSRREAPKQQPVPD
+60 IRRTSPRQQPVPD
-74 AEHFW
+74 PEHFW
-79 DRPNTPAQQEPAPDN
+79 DPPVVPVQ
-94 GYDQVLST
+94 
-102 TSAWE
+102 E
-107 EPAPDSG
+107 EPARDEGQFWDLPDLTV
-114 YDQELSGTPAWEE
+114 QEE
-127 PAPDSGYYPDLSA
+127 PALE
-140 TPSWEEAA
+140 T
-148 PVIPEPSAPAAGKK
+148 EPSAPPAEKK
-162 SSLPSEDEIRA
+162 SALPSEDEIRA
-173 YMEAFARGD
+173 YMASFARGD
-182 YSDKDAENSAPYK
+182 YSDMDAGQSAPYR
-195 EPEFDPRF
+195 EPEIDPRF
-203 LTKED
+203 LTKAD
-208 YRQGPDVMMY
+208 YAQGPDVMMY

-232 PPKKAEYVSSYAP
+232 PPKKAEYVSTYAP
-245 DQFDQG
+245 DQFDRD
-251 GGETEAADPEPE
+251 EEEAEEADPEPG
-263 FVGRFRKKRAGKKDK
+263 FVGRFRKKRAEKKNKSKRK
-278 KKGRNS
+278 K
-284 SRSTPPASQPV
+284 ASL
-295 NGYDSPETS
+295 
-304 SASFAEQEPQ
+304 
-314 EAEESAGRGRSDDE
+314 SAGRTAPPEDEVYDESSFSQTPVSEQDPQTEEYTGRARSDDE

-338 ATPAQYAEN
+338 ATPANYAED

-355 INETAEFNSKEDFFP
+355 INEAAEFNSKEDFFP

-378 SIVTSL
+378 SIITSL
-384 LYKFRGG
+384 LYKLRGG
-391 ASGSATVQENDEDLG
+391 AGGSTTIQEDDEDLG

-429 RVSLLLLVF
+429 RLSLLLLVF
-438 MVWLSLGLPVTGLL
+438 MAWLSLGLPVTGLL

-467 CVMLLCLDVVTNG
+467 CIMLLCLDVVTNG
-480 VMSAVRRRPG
+480 VMSAFRRRPG
-490 AESMAV
+490 AETLAV

-518 IPLCLIS
+518 MPLCLIS

-597 KIFLPLTIL
+597 KISVPMMIL
-606 ALLFTLIIAIV
+606 ALFFTLIIAIV
-617 KRNYTDLAF
+617 KKNYTDLAF
-626 VLSAVFCP
+626 ILSAVFCP

-642 CFALPFFTGSIRIFS
+642 CFALPFFTGSVRIFS

-737 RIENFETLPGGGM
+737 KIENFETLPGGGM

-778 VGRTS
+778 VDRTS
-783 ILLAVDG
+783 VLLAVDG

-828 ATPEMLRSCFDVATD
+828 ATPEMLRGCFDVATD

-850 VERFKMSEAAPSE
+850 VERFKMSEAMPSE

-870 VCREGLGPL
+870 VCREGLRPL

-886 RSMYVTVRLNMLLT
+886 RSMYVTIRLNMLLT
-900 MICALLG
+900 VLCALLG
-907 MLIVFIKLVGAGSIG
+907 MLIAFIRLVGVGSIG

-937 VILSFI
+937 LILSFI

>member
-7 DFDLTELNIDLSLD
+7 DLDLTELNTDLSLD
-21 DILFEYQEGG
+21 DILAEYQSDGP
-31 LASPSPAPASEPEE
+31 AAPSPAPQSGPEP
-45 DLADSFFRIAGDPVR
+45 DGDFFRIAGEPLEPVR
-60 SSRREAPKQQPVPD
+60 RETPKPQPIPD

-79 DRPNTPAQQEPAPDN
+79 DLPDMPEQEE
-94 GYDQVLST
+94 S
-102 TSAWE
+102 
-107 EPAPDSG
+107 
-114 YDQELSGTPAWEE
+114 
-127 PAPDSGYYPDLSA
+127 
-140 TPSWEEAA
+140 A
-148 PVIPEPSAPAAGKK
+148 PVDTKLPDPAEAPAAEAGRK

-182 YSDKDAENSAPYK
+182 YSDLDAGQSAPYQ

-203 LTKED
+203 LTRED
-208 YRQGPDVMMY
+208 FKQGPDVMMY
-218 GDNETDI
+218 GDSETDI
-225 SADEDYE
+225 SPDEDYE
-232 PPKKAEYVSSYAP
+232 PPKKAEYVSTYAP
-245 DQFDQG
+245 DQFDRDGDEQ
-251 GGETEAADPEPE
+251 EEPDPEPG
-263 FVGRFRKKRAGKKDK
+263 FVGRLRKKRGGKKTRGK
-278 KKGRNS
+278 ERKAPAAAVRE
-284 SRSTPPASQPV
+284 TPP
-295 NGYDSPETS
+295 PEEEEELYVEPSGRIS
-304 SASFAEQEPQ
+304 SE
-314 EAEESAGRGRSDDE
+314 DD

-338 ATPAQYAEN
+338 ATPADYADDGE
-347 SDYDTERE
+347 YDIERE

-370 SSFKEYLF
+370 SSFKEYIF
-378 SIVTSL
+378 SIITSL
-384 LYKFRGG
+384 LYKLRGG
-391 ASGSATVQENDEDLG
+391 ASGSATVQEDDEDLG

-438 MVWLSLGLPVTGLL
+438 MAWLSLGLPVTGLL
-452 KNYRVAGLFCLGLQL
+452 KNYRVAGLFCMGLQL
-467 CVMLLCLDVVTNG
+467 CIMLLSLDVVTNG
-480 VMSAVRRRPG
+480 IMSAVRLRPG
-490 AESMAV
+490 AETMAV
-496 LSCLLTSIDAVLT
+496 LSCLLTSLDALLT

-518 IPLCLIS
+518 MPLCLIS
-525 SLSLVGISM
+525 SLSLVGISV

-556 YAVSGETGL
+556 YAVSGETGI
-565 NKGQITLLKS
+565 NKGEITLLKS

-597 KIFLPLTIL
+597 KISVPLMIL
-606 ALLFTLIIAIV
+606 ALFFTLIIAIV
-617 KRNYTDLAF
+617 KKNYTDLAF
-626 VLSAVFCP
+626 ILSAVFCP
-634 AVPISALL
+634 AVPVGALL
-642 CFALPFFTGSIRIFS
+642 CFALPFFTGSVRIFS

-684 FPEGTVELESVR
+684 FPEGTVELEGVR

-723 CFNDLMEKNGCSIR
+723 CFADLMEKNGCSLR
-737 RIENFETLPGGGM
+737 KIENFEYLPGGGM

-778 VGRTS
+778 VGHTS

-828 ATPEMLRSCFDVATD
+828 ATPEMLRGCFDVATD

-850 VERFKMSEAAPSE
+850 VERFKMSEAVPSE

-886 RSMYVTVRLNMLLT
+886 RSMYVTIRMNLLLT
-900 MICALLG
+900 LLCALLG
-907 MLIVFIKLVGAGSIG
+907 MLIVFVKLVGAGSIG

-927 WYMIL
+927 WYMVL
-932 WLIPV
+932 WLIPEV
-937 VILSFI
+937 LLSFI

>member
-7 DFDLTELNIDLSLD
+7 DLDLTELNNDLSLD
-21 DILFEYQEGG
+21 DILSEYQ
-31 LASPSPAPASEPEE
+31 ADAPFVPSPAPQAEPE
-45 DLADSFFRIAGDPVR
+45 DDPDDGFFRIAGEAVGR
-60 SSRREAPKQQPVPD
+60 IRRTSSRQQPVPD
-74 AEHFW
+74 PEHFW
-79 DRPNTPAQQEPAPDN
+79 DPPVVPVQ
-94 GYDQVLST
+94 
-102 TSAWE
+102 E
-107 EPAPDSG
+107 EPARDEGQFWDLPDLTV
-114 YDQELSGTPAWEE
+114 QEE
-127 PAPDSGYYPDLSA
+127 PALE
-140 TPSWEEAA
+140 T
-148 PVIPEPSAPAAGKK
+148 EPSAPPAEKK
-162 SSLPSEDEIRA
+162 SALPSEDEIRA
-173 YMEAFARGD
+173 YMASFARGD
-182 YSDKDAENSAPYK
+182 YSDMDAGQSAPYR
-195 EPEFDPRF
+195 EPEIDPRF
-203 LTKED
+203 LTKAD
-208 YRQGPDVMMY
+208 YAQGPDVMMY

-232 PPKKAEYVSSYAP
+232 PPKKAEYVSTYAP
-245 DQFDQG
+245 DQFDRD
-251 GGETEAADPEPE
+251 EEEAEEADPEPG
-263 FVGRFRKKRAGKKDK
+263 FVGRFRKKRAEKMNKSKRKK
-278 KKGRNS
+278 
-284 SRSTPPASQPV
+284 ASL
-295 NGYDSPETS
+295 
-304 SASFAEQEPQ
+304 
-314 EAEESAGRGRSDDE
+314 SAGRTAPPEDEVYDESSFSQTPVSEQDPQTEEYTGRARSDDE

-338 ATPAQYAEN
+338 ATPANYAED

-355 INETAEFNSKEDFFP
+355 INEAAEFNSKEDFFP

-384 LYKFRGG
+384 LYKLRGG
-391 ASGSATVQENDEDLG
+391 AGGSATIQEDDEDLG

-429 RVSLLLLVF
+429 RLSLLLLVF
-438 MVWLSLGLPVTGLL
+438 MAWLSLGLPVTGLL

-467 CVMLLCLDVVTNG
+467 CIMLLCLDVVTNG
-480 VMSAVRRRPG
+480 VMSAFRRRPG
-490 AESMAV
+490 AETLAV

-518 IPLCLIS
+518 MPLCLIS

-597 KIFLPLTIL
+597 KISVPMMIL
-606 ALLFTLIIAIV
+606 ALFFTLIIAIV
-617 KRNYTDLAF
+617 KKNYTDLAF
-626 VLSAVFCP
+626 ILSAVFCP

-642 CFALPFFTGSIRIFS
+642 CFALPFFTGSVRIFS

-737 RIENFETLPGGGM
+737 KIENFETLPGGGM

-778 VGRTS
+778 VDRTS
-783 ILLAVDG
+783 VLLAVDG

-828 ATPEMLRSCFDVATD
+828 ATPEMLRGCFDVATD

-850 VERFKMSEAAPSE
+850 VERFKMSEAMPSE

-870 VCREGLGPL
+870 VCREGLRPL

-886 RSMYVTVRLNMLLT
+886 RSMYVTIRLNMLLT
-900 MICALLG
+900 VLCALLG
-907 MLIVFIKLVGAGSIG
+907 MLIAFIRLVGVGSIG

-937 VILSFI
+937 LILSFI